1 MNQLWDLLATLAR
14 KAFVMLTGPKF
25 VQPVLSVLLL
35 CAVVEL
41 VTQRRWRRYLTR
53 TFLTDLTYMLFFA
66 TGSYYFLFS
75 GHIERFFR
83 GTVSEH
89 APFLMLNL
97 LGFLPTV
104 PKAIALIMAIDLC
117 EYWMHR
123 AGHASKL
130 YWNFHCI
137 HHSPAQ
143 LTPLTKF
150 RIHWG
155 DMIVFGTAKAL
166 PLMMLGHAGSVMW
179 MPILPLG
186 ILQVLSHFD
195 INLHYGPVLGRLLVS
210 PRYHRV
216 HHSADPHQCNT
227 NFGIIFSCWDYLF
240 RTANSDLTKP
250 VAYGCPQM
258 HVPESFL
265 QQFFYPFI
273 LVARSLGLSSP
284 PPQPAGDATLL

>member
-1 MNQLWDLLATLAR
+1 LNQLWDMAATLAR

-41 VTQRRWRRYLTR
+41 VTKRRWRRYLTR

-66 TGSYYFLFS
+66 SGTYYFLFS
-75 GHIERFFR
+75 GHVERFIK
-83 GTVSEH
+83 GLVNQH
-89 APFLMLNL
+89 APFLLVNA

-104 PKAIALIMAIDLC
+104 PKAIAMIMAIDFF

-155 DMIVFGTAKAL
+155 DMIVFGTVKAV
-166 PLMMLGHAGSVMW
+166 PLLMLGHANVVW

-195 INLHYGPVLGRLLVS
+195 IDLHYGLVVGKLLVS

-216 HHSADPHQCNT
+216 HHSADPAQCNT

-240 RTANSDLTKP
+240 RTANDDLTRP
-250 VAYGCPQM
+250 AAFGCPQM
-258 HVPESFL
+258 QVPESFL

-273 LVARSLGLSSP
+273 LVARSLGIGGAR
-284 PPQPAGDATLL
+284 PQPAGDAAAH